1 MKWSSTTAVPDT
13 IAPQKRSWLLGGFL
27 LLSFLLYANS
37 VVNGFVYDDH
47 SQIERNPYVHSFAYI
62 GKIFGSS
69 LLAQQGKQAAP
80 NFYRPIVNFSF
91 LLCYKLFGLSP
102 YGFHLISILLNCVVV
117 WLVFAVSAELFSSE
131 WLGLIAAAVFALHP
145 IHTEAVAWVDGV
157 SDLYV
162 SVFYLLAFLLF
173 LRQEHE
179 QGQRGIW
186 VRTGMLASFA
196 LALLSKET
204 AMTFPVLVTVYEY
217 LCRSD
222 RLATSWTQKLSRYGW
237 VWVTQFIY
245 LVVRT
250 ISVGRLAP
258 ARLHT
263 DISSREALFS
273 ALALIGQYAEKLV
286 WPAPLLAFYP
296 FQKSASF
303 ADARVLLGLAA
314 VAGVGAAFVLLW
326 KSARLYAFALFWMCL
341 TIAPALNARWMTATV
356 FAERYLYL
364 PSVGFSWLLAGA
376 ILWCWRRPKAW
387 TRGLRWALGAS
398 AVIVA
403 LLAGREIVAR
413 NRDWKDDRTLVV
425 RTLEVRP
432 DSPNMRNDLGL
443 MKWYDGDHDEAERQW
458 QLALSYKPDTVE
470 VLANLGFARLE
481 ENRYEEAIAYLQ
493 RAIQLK
499 PQFAT
504 PHVHL
509 ARVYAAQGKNAAAEA
524 EFHRAIEIHPTDS
537 AARKALGHFYLDAS
551 RLPEAEEQFLVSVG
565 VAPDLEAWSG
575 LGEIYNRQHANDK
588 AEDAWRHVLSFESFN
603 AQAHLSLGRI
613 YLSKGQLAEA
623 QKEFGA
629 CLLMDPANPE
639 ALAGRGKIHSVVSPS
654 SPASPTE

>member
-1 MKWSSTTAVPDT
+1 MAVPDT
-13 IAPQKRSWLLGGFL
+13 IAPQKRSWLLGGLL

-47 SQIERNPYVHSFAYI
+47 SQIERNPYVHSFEYI

-117 WLVFAVSAELFSSE
+117 WLVFVVSAELFSSE
-131 WLGLIAAAVFALHP
+131 RLGLIAAALFVLHP
-145 IHTEAVAWVDGV
+145 IHTEPVAWVDGV

-162 SVFYLLAFLLF
+162 SVFYLLAFRLF

-179 QGQRGIW
+179 QGRRGIW
-186 VRTGMLASFA
+186 VRTGMLASFV
-196 LALLSKET
+196 LALFSKET
-204 AMTFPVLVTVYEY
+204 AMTFPVLVTVYEH

-237 VWVTQFIY
+237 FWVTQFVY
-245 LVVRT
+245 LAVRT
-250 ISVGRLAP
+250 ISVGRLTP

-263 DISSREALFS
+263 DISSREALLS

-286 WPAPLLAFYP
+286 WPAPLVAFYP

-314 VAGVGAAFVLLW
+314 AASVGAAFVLLW
-326 KSARLYAFALFWMCL
+326 HRARLYTFALFWMCL
-341 TIAPALNARWMTATV
+341 TIAPALNPRWMTATV

-364 PSVGFSWLLAGA
+364 PSVGFSWLLGGA
-376 ILWCWRRPKAW
+376 IWWSWRRPHAW
-387 TRGLRWALGAS
+387 TRHLRWALGAS
-398 AVIVA
+398 AVIAA
-403 LLAGREIVAR
+403 LLAGREIVER
-413 NRDWKDDRTLVV
+413 NRDWKDDRTLIV

-443 MKWYDGDHDEAERQW
+443 MKWYDGDHDQAERQW

-481 ENRYEEAIAYLQ
+481 EKRYDEAIAYLQ

-509 ARVYAAQGKNAAAEA
+509 ARVYAAQGKNAAAET
-524 EFHRAIEIHPTDS
+524 EFRRAIEIHPTDF
-537 AARKALGHFYLDAS
+537 AARKALGQFYLDAG
-551 RLPEAEEQFLVSVG
+551 RLPEAEQQFLVSVG

-575 LGEIYNRQHANDK
+575 LGEIYNRQHSNDK

-623 QKEFGA
+623 QKEFDV

-639 ALAGRGKIHSVVSPS
+639 ALAGRGKIHALVSPS
-654 SPASPTE
+654 SPASRTQ